1 MTSGI
6 EGEYSVL
13 TSEPCGRVLPLASV
27 PGKSVEEYDIL
38 SGSAEIEYRQVNIT
52 TLSGQP

>member
-1 MTSGI
+1 VTSGI

-13 TSEPCGRVLPLASV
+13 ISEPFRCVLPLASV

-38 SGSAEIEYRQVNIT
+38 SGTAKIEYRQVNDT